1 MILKQISETL
11 RKVLHL
17 AQTPDPEWLQVY
29 HPPKRSDTKNQF
41 AIFLKPEITALQEGV
56 KFAELLRCILDALQQ
71 WEVRLGAIRLL
82 RSDYLARHQIMDQH
96 YGVINKI
103 SKHGDHAISEQART
117 ILKSKFCD
125 EIEAGAEI
133 LGGHQFLAR
142 FPAFSAFALS
152 TLSDNLEVT
161 KLGAGTYCLRV
172 TVAGEVFLVLNAFH
186 PHQLENFTTGNKV
199 IVVMEGF
206 SFTPWADLRRKMIG
220 ATNPAFAFQASIRQ
234 SLLSRREEFCLS
246 NVSQSANGIHL
257 SAGPLEGMVELTRFF
272 SDPDKKSFLELT
284 KTSFGRLLREK
295 GASQEFIDALAT
307 NPDLEVDGHIVSAFD
322 LTEELDA
329 EEAAAKLRSI
339 RNAITA

>member
-1 MILKQISETL
+1 MILRQISEVL
-11 RKVLHL
+11 LKVLHL
-17 AQTPDPEWLQVY
+17 AQTKDPEWLQVY
-29 HPPKRSDTKNQF
+29 HPPERGDTENQF
-41 AIFLKPEITALQEGV
+41 AIFLKPEITAVQDGV
-56 KFAELLRCILDALQQ
+56 KFADLLHCILGSLQQ
-71 WEVRLGAIRLL
+71 WKVRLGAIRLL

-152 TLSDNLEVT
+152 TLSDNVGVT
-161 KLGAGTYCLRV
+161 KLGPGTYCLRV
-172 TVAGEVFLVLNAFH
+172 AVGREVFLVLNAFH
-186 PHQLENFTTGNKV
+186 PHQLESFTTGNRV
-199 IVVMEGF
+199 IVVMEGI
-206 SFTPWADLRRKMIG
+206 SFTPWGDLRHKMIG
-220 ATNPAFAFQASIRQ
+220 ATNPAFAFQGSIRH
-234 SLLSRREEFCLS
+234 SLFSRSEEFCLS

-272 SDPDKKSFLELT
+272 SDPDKKSFLEFS

-295 GASQEFIDALAT
+295 GASLEFIDALAT
-307 NPDLEVDGHIVSAFD
+307 NPNVEVDGHIVSAFD
-322 LTEELDA
+322 LTEEFNA
-329 EEAAAKLRSI
+329 EEAAVKLLSI
-339 RNAITA
+339 KNAVTA